1 MKAEYSII
9 REQLYNRE
17 GEKMNE
23 KILEVKNLKKTFKE
37 IKAVD
42 DVSFYVNRGSLFA
55 FLGQNGAGK
64 STTIKMITTLLAKE
78 QGEVLLNSNNSENYI
93 RERICVV
100 FQENVL
106 DDLLTVKE
114 NLMLRGTFYLK
125 EQDLVEKR
133 YLELIEQLGLKPIEN
148 QRFKT
153 LSGGQKRRVE
163 IARALFSNP
172 ELLILDEPTTGLDPE
187 TRIVVWRLIKKL
199 RDEQGIT
206 VFLTTHYMEEAA
218 NADYV
223 TIIHKGK
230 IVAEGTP
237 AILKNE
243 YSKDYFKLIPNNKEK
258 LLNYLKDNDRV
269 YEKIA
274 DQYYIEI
281 NSSKDAINLILDIKD
296 NIKTFEVTKGTL
308 DDVFIN
314 VVGEQNV

>member
-1 MKAEYSII
+1 M
-9 REQLYNRE
+9 
-17 GEKMNE
+17 G
-23 KILEVKNLKKTFKE
+23 KILEVNNLKKYFKE

-42 DVSFYVNRGSLFA
+42 NITFHVNRGSLFA

-64 STTIKMITTLLAKE
+64 STTIKMITTLLQKDN
-78 QGEVLLNSNNSENYI
+78 GKVLLNGSNDESYI
-93 RERICVV
+93 RERIGVV

-114 NLMLRGTFYLK
+114 NLLLRGTFYLK
-125 EQDLVEKR
+125 DPDMVLKR
-133 YLELIEQLGLKPIEN
+133 YEELVVDLDLKSLEN

-187 TRIVVWRLIKKL
+187 TRGIVWRLIEKL
-199 RDEQGIT
+199 RTEKGIT

-223 TIIHKGK
+223 VIIHKGK

-237 AILKNE
+237 SILKNE
-243 YSKDYFKLIPNNKEK
+243 YSKDYFKLIPIDKGVLIKYLEK
-258 LLNYLKDNDRV
+258 SGRAYKKV
-269 YEKIA
+269 A
-274 DQYYIEI
+274 DQYFIEI
-281 NSSKDAINLILDIKD
+281 KNTKDAIDLIMEIKD
-296 NIKTFEVTKGTL
+296 NIKTFEVAKGTL
-308 DDVFIN
+308 DDVFVN
-314 VVGEQNV
+314 VVGEQHV